1 MAEPTSMSNAR
12 YPYTAEEQ
20 SKDRYR
26 ALDRYRKQNGSSSS
40 MWLTGLTVLGL
51 GALAFY
57 YLGPDL
63 KRYLKIRHM

>member
-1 MAEPTSMSNAR
+1 MSEPTAMSNVR
-12 YPYTAEEQ
+12 YPHVAEER
-20 SKDRYR
+20 STERYR
-26 ALDRYRKQNGSSSS
+26 ALDRYRKQNGSSTT
-40 MWLTGLTVLGL
+40 MWLTGLTFLGL